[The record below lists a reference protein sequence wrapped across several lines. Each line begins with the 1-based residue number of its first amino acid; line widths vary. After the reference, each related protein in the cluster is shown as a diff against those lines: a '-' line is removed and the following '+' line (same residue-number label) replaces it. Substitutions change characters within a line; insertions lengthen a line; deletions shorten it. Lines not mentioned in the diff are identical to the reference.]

1 MAAPEHMTA
10 EVESTMTQSS
20 VMTKALQYVMGVALA
35 VAALGLW
42 FVPGSLAGDPVQGLI
57 KLGVTLVMGLM
68 GLSLLALGRSHR

>member
-1 MAAPEHMTA
+1 MAAPEHMAA

>member
-1 MAAPEHMTA
+1 MTA
-10 EVESTMTQSS
+10 RVESTMTQSS

-57 KLGVTLVMGLM
+57 KLGLTLVMGLM